1 MEKTYTDR
9 IMMNRITVACVV
21 LAGCV
26 TMFSGCRKDKI
37 EPPVPLDPDNI
48 AVREDRTPFHK
59 SDLMTGKTP
68 SAKVSSDKLKLHFF
82 GWGEEQDF
90 SFNLTFP
97 KDKEYERV
105 IIAYTM
111 TSFFEGPASYDN
123 TTMLF
128 VRNKTDGQ
136 WYELTRAFTPY
147 GNAFNSS
154 WSKTFWIDVSEYSSM
169 LSGDTEFRLY
179 YGGFDATPTRSH
191 AVRLDFNL
199 YEGKPS
205 KKVVWTSK
213 VYDSSR
219 DGNSGYRGWSYGV
232 KGHDIEDASRLG
244 KREFTLPQEVKSLLM
259 KVAVSGHGHDQ
270 GRFIE
275 RTGYVTRNAAEFDEN
290 TYSIVI
296 NGVTQKKTGRIF
308 YSNKDNYPQAG
319 TYLYDRANWAPG
331 NPLNV
336 HYWTITPPES
346 SRRLS
351 LDLNLEKF
359 ESQFTDPKA
368 EGCAQYIVEVDL
380 FGLSD

>member
-1 MEKTYTDR
+1 M
-9 IMMNRITVACVV
+9 
-21 LAGCV
+21 
-26 TMFSGCRKDKI
+26 
-37 EPPVPLDPDNI
+37 
-48 AVREDRTPFHK
+48 
-59 SDLMTGKTP
+59 
-68 SAKVSSDKLKLHFF
+68 KLHFF

-154 WSKTFWIDVSEYSSM
+154 WSKTFWIDVSEYSFM

-290 TYSIVI
+290 TYTIVI

-346 SRRLS
+346 SRWLS

>member
-1 MEKTYTDR
+1 
-9 IMMNRITVACVV
+9 
-21 LAGCV
+21 
-26 TMFSGCRKDKI
+26 
-37 EPPVPLDPDNI
+37 
-48 AVREDRTPFHK
+48 
-59 SDLMTGKTP
+59 
-68 SAKVSSDKLKLHFF
+68 
-82 GWGEEQDF
+82 
-90 SFNLTFP
+90 
-97 KDKEYERV
+97 
-105 IIAYTM
+105 
-111 TSFFEGPASYDN
+111 
-123 TTMLF
+123 
-128 VRNKTDGQ
+128 
-136 WYELTRAFTPY
+136 
-147 GNAFNSS
+147 
-154 WSKTFWIDVSEYSSM
+154 M

-219 DGNSGYRGWSYGV
+219 DGNSGYGGWSYGV
-232 KGHDIEDASRLG
+232 KGHDIENASRLG

-290 TYSIVI
+290 TYTIVI

-346 SRRLS
+346 S
-351 LDLNLEKF
+351 
-359 ESQFTDPKA
+359 
-368 EGCAQYIVEVDL
+368 
-380 FGLSD
+380 

>member
-1 MEKTYTDR
+1 M
-9 IMMNRITVACVV
+9 
-21 LAGCV
+21 
-26 TMFSGCRKDKI
+26 
-37 EPPVPLDPDNI
+37 
-48 AVREDRTPFHK
+48 
-59 SDLMTGKTP
+59 
-68 SAKVSSDKLKLHFF
+68 KLHFF

-147 GNAFNSS
+147 GNAFN
-154 WSKTFWIDVSEYSSM
+154 
-169 LSGDTEFRLY
+169 
-179 YGGFDATPTRSH
+179 TPTRSH
-191 AVRLDFNL
+191 SVRLDFNL

-290 TYSIVI
+290 TYTIVI